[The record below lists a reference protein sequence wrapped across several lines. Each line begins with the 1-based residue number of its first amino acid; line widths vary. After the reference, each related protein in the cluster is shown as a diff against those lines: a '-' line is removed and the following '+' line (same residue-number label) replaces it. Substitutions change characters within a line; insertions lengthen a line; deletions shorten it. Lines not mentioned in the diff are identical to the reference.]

1 MSGIFDT
8 GVFDTGV
15 FDHLQ
20 VIPGPSGVSPWL
32 GTFNYRRQVELV
44 KKSPSK
50 KIRAAAKEVAA
61 YLDTGEISQAA
72 IARKAVDDAVTTLRS
87 YADPEL
93 MAVARDEAIIAI
105 KQKERAKILAQLELW
120 QQLLADDDEA
130 IVALLL
136 N

>member
-8 GVFDTGV
+8 GIFDTGV

-20 VIPGPSGVSPWL
+20 VSPAPSGGTPWL
-32 GTFNYRRQVELV
+32 GSFNYRRQVELV
-44 KKSPSK
+44 KKSPVK
-50 KIRAAAKEVAA
+50 KVRAAAKEVAA

-72 IARKAVDDAVTTLRS
+72 IARQAVDDAVATLRT

-105 KQKERAKILAQLELW
+105 RQKERAKVLAQLEAW